1 MGHLGHHLVSSLLTP
16 LLPFIR
22 DAFVLNYTQ
31 SGLVASSYNLSYG
44 FGQLPGGWFADRVAP
59 RKLVAVGI
67 SGVAVAGLLVGLSS
81 SYTMMIVFFVLMG
94 VVGGTYHPAAAPLV
108 SALAEAKNRGR
119 VLGLHQIGGTLSF
132 FSGPLIVAAT
142 AVVLGWRGSFFVV
155 SIPIVVF
162 GIVFYVLLGRLGYKG
177 KTKEAVSESK
187 DKPAPAETPIIWR
200 YVAPFIIL
208 SIAGETLV
216 NSTIL
221 FTPLFLVDNF
231 GISEGAAAGLLALV
245 YTAGFWAGPLGGYL
259 SDRFGKVN
267 VMVGASFLAGP
278 VIYLLSVASFG
289 WAMSMALVGLGLS
302 MFIRMPVAESYF
314 ISHTSERRRS
324 TVLGIYYFG
333 TRGGPGVVM
342 PIMGNL
348 ADRFGFDTT
357 FTIIGASMAAIAIIC
372 SLFLWKGRDRPSRA

>member
-1 MGHLGHHLVSSLLTP
+1 VSSLLTP

-31 SGLVASSYNLSYG
+31 SGLVASAYNLSYG
-44 FGQLPGGWFADRVAP
+44 IGQLPGGRLADRVAP

-119 VLGLHQIGGTLSF
+119 VLGLHQIGGTISF
-132 FSGPLIVAAT
+132 FAGPLIAAAT
-142 AVVLGWRGSFFVV
+142 AVALGWHGSFLVV

-162 GIVFYVLLGRLGYKG
+162 GIVFYILLGRWGYKG
-177 KTKEAVSESK
+177 KTEKAGAENK
-187 DKPAPAETPIIWR
+187 DKPETSQTPIIWR
-200 YVAPFIIL
+200 YLVPFIIL
-208 SIAGETLV
+208 SIVGETLV

-245 YTAGFWAGPLGGYL
+245 YSGGFWAGPLGGIYPT
-259 SDRFGKVN
+259 
-267 VMVGASFLAGP
+267 AS
-278 VIYLLSVASFG
+278 V
-289 WAMSMALVGLGLS
+289 
-302 MFIRMPVAESYF
+302 
-314 ISHTSERRRS
+314 
-324 TVLGIYYFG
+324 
-333 TRGGPGVVM
+333 
-342 PIMGNL
+342 
-348 ADRFGFDTT
+348 
-357 FTIIGASMAAIAIIC
+357 
-372 SLFLWKGRDRPSRA
+372 K